1 MIDGSIVEKENF
13 DAVDLVY
20 HSNNGK
26 DIRIEDIASGFK
38 PLVYMLRLIENGWL
52 TENTLLRL
60 MSLKQIFIHNG
71 WLSWRIFL
79 FASTKTFG
87 TKIPSRVTIP
97 IWYRL
102 SGISLKK
109 EGLLNTT
116 LFFIWQSKV
125 KVQISFYYKNLG
137 CDIEPVFES
146 FNKSFDTLQKY
157 VENYGEI

>member
-52 TENTLLRL
+52 TENTLLEIDEPETNL
-60 MSLKQIFIHNG
+60 HPQWVVELAH
-71 WLSWRIFL
+71 LLVRIN
-79 FASTKTFG
+79 KTFG
-87 TKIPSRVTIP
+87 TKILITSHNPDMVSAIR
-97 IWYRL
+97 Y
-102 SGISLKK
+102 ISEK

-116 LFFIWQSKV
+116 RFIWQSKV
-125 KVQISFYYKNLG
+125 KVQTRSTIRIWAVTSNLYLNHSTSLL
-137 CDIEPVFES
+137 ILFR
-146 FNKSFDTLQKY
+146 NT
-157 VENYGEI
+157 